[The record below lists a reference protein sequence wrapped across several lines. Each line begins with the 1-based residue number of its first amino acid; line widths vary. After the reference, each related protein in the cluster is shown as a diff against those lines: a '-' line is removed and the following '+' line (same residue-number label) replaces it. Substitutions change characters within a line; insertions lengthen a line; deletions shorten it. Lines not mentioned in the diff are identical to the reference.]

1 MSSMSAVSA
10 SDPPAKAESKVD
22 GRVSRARRLRESRR
36 AAVLAVARRIFSKKG
51 YHDTSI
57 HQIIEAAAI
66 ARGTF
71 YLYFESKR
79 AIFDE
84 LLGDLFKTLQAQVR
98 RIEVGP
104 GAPAPID
111 QMHDTV
117 DRVLQT
123 LLDNR
128 EMARILLR
136 EAVGLDSD
144 FDRKLADFYGRIEAM
159 LVGALETGRQLGV
172 VRPCD
177 PNVVARCILGSIKE
191 VVQWAF
197 VEQDPMKIDL
207 PRVGREMITHT
218 LRGCF
223 SDAAR

>member
-1 MSSMSAVSA
+1 
-10 SDPPAKAESKVD
+10 
-22 GRVSRARRLRESRR
+22 
-36 AAVLAVARRIFSKKG
+36 VLAVARRIFSEKG

-57 HQIIEAAAI
+57 DDMIAAAKI

-84 LLGDLFKTLQAQVR
+84 LLDHLVTTLQAQVK

-104 GAPAPID
+104 DAPDPVEQLNA
-111 QMHDTV
+111 TV
-117 DRVLQT
+117 DRVLKT

-136 EAVGLDSD
+136 EAVGIDTD
-144 FDRKLADFYGRIEAM
+144 FDRKLSDFYGRIEAM
-159 LVGALETGRQLGV
+159 FVSALNTGRQLGV

-177 PNVVARCILGSIKE
+177 ANVVARCTLGSVKE

-197 VEQDPMKIDL
+197 VEQDPAKVDL
-207 PRVGREMITHT
+207 KQLGREVITNI
-218 LRGCF
+218 LKGCL
-223 SDAAR
+223 A

>member
-1 MSSMSAVSA
+1 MT
-10 SDPPAKAESKVD
+10 PEPKVD
-22 GRVSRARRLRESRR
+22 GRVSRAQRLRESRR
-36 AAVLAVARRIFSKKG
+36 AAVLAVARRIFSQKG
-51 YHDTSI
+51 YHATSI
-57 HQIIEAAAI
+57 HDLIEAADI

-84 LLGDLFKTLQAQVR
+84 LLDGLVTTLQAQVK

-104 GAPAPID
+104 EAPPPVE
-111 QMHDTV
+111 QMNAIV
-117 DRVLQT
+117 DRVLRT

-136 EAVGLDSD
+136 EAVGIDSD
-144 FDRKLADFYGRIEAM
+144 FDRKLSEFYGRIEAM
-159 LVGALETGRQLGV
+159 VMGALKTGRQLGV

-177 PNVVARCILGSIKE
+177 AKVVARCVLGSVKE

-197 VEQDPMKIDL
+197 VEQDPPPIEMTKM
-207 PRVGREMITHT
+207 GREMIAFM
-218 LRGCF
+218 LKGCL
-223 SDAAR
+223 A

>member
-1 MSSMSAVSA
+1 VTSL
-10 SDPPAKAESKVD
+10 DEPLKVD

-36 AAVLAVARRIFSKKG
+36 SAVLAVARRIFSEKG
-51 YHDTSI
+51 YHATSI
-57 HQIIEAAAI
+57 HHLIESADI

-84 LLGDLFKTLQAQVR
+84 LLDQLVTTLQAQVK

-104 GAPAPID
+104 GAPDPVE
-111 QMHDTV
+111 QMNATV
-117 DRVLQT
+117 DRVLKT

-136 EAVGLDSD
+136 EAVGIDTD
-144 FDRKLADFYGRIEAM
+144 FDRKLSDFYGRIEAM
-159 LVGALETGRQLGV
+159 LISALNTGRSLGL

-177 PNVVARCILGSIKE
+177 AKVAARCILGSVKE

-197 VEQDPMKIDL
+197 VEQDPMLIDL
-207 PRVGREMITHT
+207 KVLGREVIAHI
-218 LRGCF
+218 LKGIL
-223 SDAAR
+223 A

>member
-1 MSSMSAVSA
+1 MT
-10 SDPPAKAESKVD
+10 PEPKID
-22 GRVSRARRLRESRR
+22 GRVSRAQRLRESRR
-36 AAVLAVARRIFSKKG
+36 AAVLTVARRIFSQKG
-51 YHDTSI
+51 YHATSI
-57 HQIIEAAAI
+57 NQIIEAAEI

-84 LLGDLFKTLQAQVR
+84 LLDHLVTTLQAQVR

-104 GAPAPID
+104 EAPDPVEQLNA
-111 QMHDTV
+111 TV
-117 DRVLQT
+117 DRVLNT

-136 EAVGLDSD
+136 EAVGIDTD
-144 FDRKLADFYGRIEAM
+144 FDRKLSDFYGRIEAM
-159 LVGALETGRQLGV
+159 FVSALHTGFKLGV

-177 PNVVARCILGSIKE
+177 ANVVARCTLGSVKE

-197 VEQDPMKIDL
+197 VEQDPTRVDL
-207 PRVGREMITHT
+207 KQLGREVITNI
-218 LRGCF
+218 LKGCL
-223 SDAAR
+223 A

>member
-1 MSSMSAVSA
+1 MTV
-10 SDPPAKAESKVD
+10 KVD
-22 GRVSRARRLRESRR
+22 GRVSRARLLRESRR
-36 AAVLAVARRIFSKKG
+36 ASVLAEAKKIFSRKG

-57 HQIIEAAAI
+57 DDLIEAAGI

-84 LLGDLFKTLQAQVR
+84 LLDGLVTTLQAQVK

-104 GAPAPID
+104 EAPDPLE
-111 QMHDTV
+111 QMNVIV
-117 DRVLQT
+117 DGVLKT

-136 EAVGLDSD
+136 EAVGIDSD
-144 FDRKLADFYGRIEAM
+144 FDRKLSDFYGRILAM
-159 LVGALETGRQLGV
+159 LVSALNTGHKLGV

-177 PNVVARCILGSIKE
+177 ADVVARCTLGSVKE
-191 VVQWAF
+191 VVNWAF
-197 VEQDPMKIDL
+197 VEQDPLKIDMKAL
-207 PRVGREMITHT
+207 GREVIAHI
-218 LRGCF
+218 LKGVWPESR
-223 SDAAR
+223 

>member
-1 MSSMSAVSA
+1 MV
-10 SDPPAKAESKVD
+10 KVD
-22 GRVSRARRLRESRR
+22 GRVSRARLLRESRR
-36 AAVLAVARRIFSKKG
+36 ASVLAVARRIFSEKG

-57 HQIIEAAAI
+57 DDMIAAAKI

-84 LLGDLFKTLQAQVR
+84 LLDHLVTTLQAQVK
-98 RIEVGP
+98 RIEVGLD
-104 GAPAPID
+104 APDPVEQLNA
-111 QMHDTV
+111 TV
-117 DRVLQT
+117 DRVLKT

-136 EAVGLDSD
+136 EAVGIDTD
-144 FDRKLADFYGRIEAM
+144 FDRKLSDFYGRIEAM
-159 LVGALETGRQLGV
+159 FVSALNTGRQLGV

-177 PNVVARCILGSIKE
+177 ANVVARCTLGSVKE

-207 PRVGREMITHT
+207 KKLGREVITNI
-218 LRGCF
+218 LKGCL
-223 SDAAR
+223 A